1 MSTLLTGGRRQLG
14 SAAAIVIASAISGA
28 PIRIASQD
36 QPRPTFRTEANYV
49 RVDAYATTK
58 DGVVIEDLRREEFE
72 VLEDRVPQT
81 IDQFAT
87 VRIQGGGTPA
97 ARPDPRTP
105 EESRQAA
112 TDFRARVFILFLD
125 VMNVDRTASIRIA
138 KPLTDA
144 LRNLLGPDDLLAVV
158 MPGVSMRTLTFTRQ
172 IATIENALNNPWG
185 ARDAVALDPV
195 ERRYADCYP
204 GIPEPPSQIAPDLG
218 IAQEMILRRREAQ
231 MLDSLDS
238 LVTYLRDA
246 REERKA
252 VITITNGWRL
262 YRPNDNLRRAIRG
275 TVPTVPPI
283 SIDPRNGRLTTEPTA
298 ETPRAD
304 TCETDRLR
312 LASLDHD
319 SRFRQILDQANRANV
334 SFYPIDPRGIVPF
347 DDDIVPAAGVGQNP
361 TLRPEEERAR
371 LTERS
376 NSLHV
381 MADQTDGIA
390 VTATNDFALGLRRM
404 TTDLSAY
411 YLLGYYSTGKLD
423 GRFHAITVRATR
435 PGVQIRARR
444 GYLAAS
450 SAAPPAPLESSGA
463 AAGAAEAQAVSSALA
478 SLGLVTRDT
487 PLRLH
492 AAVGPALAN
501 TRTVT
506 AIIEIGRTSD
516 ATWGKGAEA
525 DAALIDPSGATVA
538 STHLSILPA
547 SPSVQW
553 AVGPRSLPAGDY
565 ELRVRAKAASAG
577 SNATDALRVTVPATA
592 DGAGFL
598 VFKRGP
604 GTGNR
609 EVATADLRFRRS
621 DTLRV
626 AVPASDSSASSARL
640 LDRTGNALQ
649 VPVSTSMRDEADGSK
664 SRNATLALA
673 PLATGDYLIELSA
686 SQSTGP
692 ARTLIAFRVVP

>member
-1 MSTLLTGGRRQLG
+1 MCIRLTGGRRQLA
-14 SAAAIVIASAISGA
+14 SVAAVVIASAVAGA

-49 RVDAYATTK
+49 RVDVYATTK
-58 DGVVIEDLRREEFE
+58 DGVPIDDLRRDEFE
-72 VLEDRVPQT
+72 LLEDRVPQT

-87 VRIQGGGTPA
+87 VRIRGGGPPA
-97 ARPDPRTP
+97 ARSDPRTR

-112 TDFRARVFILFLD
+112 TDSRARVFILFLD

-138 KPLTDA
+138 RPLTDA
-144 LRNLLGPDDLLAVV
+144 LRNLLAPDDLLAVV
-158 MPGVSMRTLTFTRQ
+158 MPGVSVRELTLTRQ
-172 IATIENALNNPWG
+172 IAIIENALNNPWG
-185 ARDAVALDPV
+185 ARDEGALDPV

-204 GIPEPPSQIAPDLG
+204 GVPRSPGRIAADRG

-231 MLDSLDS
+231 TLDSLDS

-262 YRPNDNLRRAIRG
+262 YRPNDDLLRSIRE
-275 TVPTVPPI
+275 TVPSVPPVT
-283 SIDPRNGRLTTEPTA
+283 IDPRTGRLTTEPTSD
-298 ETPRAD
+298 TPQTGPCDA
-304 TCETDRLR
+304 DRLR

-319 SRFRQILDQANRANV
+319 ARFRQILDQANRANV
-334 SFYPIDPRGIVPF
+334 SFYPIDPRGIVAF
-347 DDDIVPAAGVGQNP
+347 DDDIFPVAGVGQNP
-361 TLRPEEERAR
+361 VLRPEEERQR
-371 LTERS
+371 LAERS
-376 NSLHV
+376 TSLHF
-381 MADQTDGIA
+381 MAEQTDGVA
-390 VTATNDFALGLRRM
+390 VTATNDLALGLRRM
-404 TTDLSAY
+404 TNDLSAY

-450 SAAPPAPLESSGA
+450 SAAPPPPLESSGA
-463 AAGAAEAQAVSSALA
+463 AAGAAQAQAVSGALA
-478 SLGLVTRDT
+478 SLGVLTRDT

-492 AAVGPALAN
+492 AAVGPASAN
-501 TRTVT
+501 TRTIT
-506 AIIEIGRTSD
+506 AIIEIGRPID
-516 ATWGKGAEA
+516 AEWGKGGEV
-525 DAALIDPSGATVA
+525 DAALIDASGATVA
-538 STHLSILPA
+538 STRLPILPA
-547 SPSVQW
+547 SRSVQW
-553 AVGPRSLPAGDY
+553 PVGPRTLPAGNY
-565 ELRVRAKAASAG
+565 ELRVRAKAASPG
-577 SNATDALRVTVPATA
+577 STATDSLRIIVPASS

-598 VFKRGP
+598 IFKRGP

-626 AVPASDSSASSARL
+626 AVPASDSLESSARL
-640 LDRTGNALQ
+640 LDRTGKVMQ
-649 VPVSTSMRDEADGSK
+649 VPVPTSARDEMDGSK
-664 SRNATLALA
+664 SLNATLALA
-673 PLATGDYLIELSA
+673 PLATGDYLIELIA
-686 SQSTGP
+686 SQSAGA

>member
-1 MSTLLTGGRRQLG
+1 MFTRLTGWRRRLA
-14 SAAAIVIASAISGA
+14 SAAAIVIASAIAGA

-49 RVDAYATTK
+49 RVDVYATTK
-58 DGVVIEDLRREEFE
+58 DGVPIDDLRRDELEL
-72 VLEDRVPQT
+72 LEDRVPQT

-87 VRIQGGGTPA
+87 VRIRGGGTPT

-112 TDFRARVFILFLD
+112 TDSRARVFILFLD
-125 VMNVDRTASIRIA
+125 VMNVDRTVSIRIA

-158 MPGVSMRTLTFTRQ
+158 MPGISVRTLTFARQ

-185 ARDAVALDPV
+185 ARDEVALDPV

-204 GIPEPPSQIAPDLG
+204 GIPKQPGEIAPDFG

-231 MLDSLDS
+231 TLDSFDS

-262 YRPNDNLRRAIRG
+262 YRPNDDLRRSIRE
-275 TVPTVPPI
+275 TVPTVPQVT
-283 SIDPRNGRLTTEPTA
+283 IDRRTGRLTTEPTG
-298 ETPRAD
+298 ETPRASPCD
-304 TCETDRLR
+304 TDRLR
-312 LASLDHD
+312 LALLDHD
-319 SRFRQILDQANRANV
+319 ARFRQILDQANRANV
-334 SFYPIDPRGIVPF
+334 SFYPIDPRGIVAF
-347 DDDIVPAAGVGQNP
+347 DDDIVPVAGVGQNP
-361 TLRPEEERAR
+361 VLRPEEERAR
-371 LTERS
+371 LAERS
-376 NSLHV
+376 TSLNV
-381 MADQTDGIA
+381 MAEQTDGVA
-390 VTATNDFALGLRRM
+390 VTATNDLALGLRRM

-450 SAAPPAPLESSGA
+450 SAAPPAPLESSGG
-463 AAGAAEAQAVSSALA
+463 AAGAAEAQAVSAALA
-478 SLGLVTRDT
+478 SLGVLTRDA

-492 AAVGPALAN
+492 AAVGPASAN
-501 TRTVT
+501 SRTIT
-506 AIIEIGRTSD
+506 AIIEIGRTIAAD
-516 ATWGKGAEA
+516 WAKGGEA
-525 DAALIDPSGATVA
+525 DASLIDASGTTVA
-538 STHLSILPA
+538 SSHLSILPA
-547 SPSVQW
+547 SLSVQW
-553 AVGPRSLPAGDY
+553 AVGPRALPPGDY
-565 ELRVRAKAASAG
+565 ELRARAAAASPG
-577 SNATDALRVTVPATA
+577 STATGSLRVTVPATA

-598 VFKRGP
+598 IFKRGP
-604 GTGNR
+604 VTGNR

-626 AVPASDSSASSARL
+626 ALPASNSSESSARL
-640 LDRTGNALQ
+640 LDRTGKVLQ
-649 VPVSTSMRDEADGSK
+649 VPVPTSMRDEADGSK
-664 SRNATLALA
+664 SRIATLALA
-673 PLATGDYLIELSA
+673 PLATGDYLIELTA

>member
-1 MSTLLTGGRRQLG
+1 M
-14 SAAAIVIASAISGA
+14 IASAIVGA
-28 PIRIASQD
+28 PTRIASQD
-36 QPRPTFRTEANYV
+36 QPQPTFRTEANYV

-58 DGVVIEDLRREEFE
+58 DGVPIDDLRRDEFE
-72 VLEDRVPQT
+72 LLEDRVPQR
-81 IDQFAT
+81 IEQFAT
-87 VRIQGGGTPA
+87 VRIRGGALPT
-97 ARPDPRTP
+97 ARSDPRTP

-112 TDFRARVFILFLD
+112 TDPRARVFILFLD
-125 VMNVDRTASIRIA
+125 VMHVDRTASIRIA

-158 MPGVSMRTLTFTRQ
+158 MPGISLRALTFTRQ
-172 IATIENALNNPWG
+172 IATIESALNNPWG
-185 ARDAVALDPV
+185 ARDDVARDPV

-204 GIPEPPSQIAPDLG
+204 GIQERADQNAPDRG

-231 MLDSLDS
+231 TLDSLES
-238 LVTYLRDA
+238 LATYLRDA

-275 TVPTVPPI
+275 TVPTVAPI
-283 SIDPRNGRLTTEPTA
+283 AIDPRTGRLTTEPTA

-319 SRFRQILDQANRANV
+319 LRFRQILDQANRANV

-347 DDDIVPAAGVGQNP
+347 DDDIVPVAGVGQNP
-361 TLRPEEERAR
+361 VLRPEEERAR
-371 LTERS
+371 LAERS
-376 NSLHV
+376 TSLHV
-381 MADQTDGIA
+381 MAEQTDGVA
-390 VTATNDFALGLRRM
+390 VTATNDFAFGLRRM
-404 TTDLSAY
+404 TADLSAY

-423 GRFHAITVRATR
+423 GRFHAISVRATR

-450 SAAPPAPLESSGA
+450 SAAPPAPLESSGT
-463 AAGAAEAQAVSSALA
+463 AAGAAEAQAVSAALA
-478 SLGLVTRDT
+478 SLGVLTRET

-492 AAVGPALAN
+492 AAVGPASAT
-501 TRTVT
+501 TRTITTV
-506 AIIEIGRTSD
+506 IEIGRTGD
-516 ATWGKGAEA
+516 WVKGAEA
-525 DAALIDPSGATVA
+525 DAALIDASGATVA
-538 STHLSILPA
+538 STHLAMQPA
-547 SPSVQW
+547 SLSTQW
-553 AVGPRSLPAGDY
+553 TVGPRALPPGDY
-565 ELRVRAKAASAG
+565 ELRVRAKAASQG
-577 SNATDALRVTVPATA
+577 STATDSLRVTVPATS

-609 EVATADLRFRRS
+609 EIATADLRFRRS
-621 DTLRV
+621 ETLRIAV
-626 AVPASDSSASSARL
+626 AASDSAESSARL
-640 LDRTGNALQ
+640 LDRAGKVLP
-649 VPVSTSMRDEADGSK
+649 VPVPTSVREEADGSK
-664 SRNATLALA
+664 SQSATLTLA
-673 PLATGDYLIELSA
+673 PLTTGDYLLELIA
-686 SQSTGP
+686 NQSTGS

>member
-1 MSTLLTGGRRQLG
+1 MFTRLTGGRRRLA
-14 SAAAIVIASAISGA
+14 SAAAIVIASAIAGA

-58 DGVVIEDLRREEFE
+58 DGVPIDDLRRDEFE
-72 VLEDRVPQT
+72 LLEDRVPQT

-87 VRIQGGGTPA
+87 VRIRGGGAPT

-112 TDFRARVFILFLD
+112 TDSRARVFILFLD
-125 VMNVDRTASIRIA
+125 VMHVDRTASIRIA

-158 MPGVSMRTLTFTRQ
+158 MPGISVRALTFTRQ

-185 ARDAVALDPV
+185 ARDDVALDPV

-204 GIPEPPSQIAPDLG
+204 GIPERPGQIAPDRG

-231 MLDSLDS
+231 TLDSLDS

-262 YRPNDNLRRAIRG
+262 YRPNDNLRRSIRD
-275 TVPTVPPI
+275 TVPTVPPVT
-283 SIDPRNGRLTTEPTA
+283 IDPRTGRLTTEPTG
-298 ETPRAD
+298 ETPRAS
-304 TCETDRLR
+304 TCDTDRLR

-334 SFYPIDPRGIVPF
+334 SFYPIDPRGIVAF
-347 DDDIVPAAGVGQNP
+347 DDDIVPVAGVGQNP
-361 TLRPEEERAR
+361 VLRPEEERAR
-371 LTERS
+371 LAERS
-376 NSLHV
+376 TSLHV
-381 MADQTDGIA
+381 MAEQTDGVA

-463 AAGAAEAQAVSSALA
+463 AAGAAEAQAVSAALA
-478 SLGLVTRDT
+478 SLGVLTRDT

-492 AAVGPALAN
+492 AAVGPASAN
-501 TRTVT
+501 SRTIT
-506 AIIEIGRTSD
+506 AIIEIGRTID
-516 ATWGKGAEA
+516 ADWGKGGEA
-525 DAALIDPSGATVA
+525 DASLIDASGATVA
-538 STHLSILPA
+538 SSRLSILPA
-547 SPSVQW
+547 SLSVQW
-553 AVGPRSLPAGDY
+553 AVGPRALPPGDY
-565 ELRVRAKAASAG
+565 ELRVRAKAASPG
-577 SNATDALRVTVPATA
+577 STATDSLRVTVPATA

-598 VFKRGP
+598 IFKRGP

-609 EVATADLRFRRS
+609 EIATADLRFRRS

-626 AVPASDSSASSARL
+626 AVPASDSSESSARL
-640 LDRTGNALQ
+640 LDRTGKVLQ
-649 VPVSTSMRDEADGSK
+649 VPVPTSTRDEADGST
-664 SRNATLALA
+664 SQSATLALA
-673 PLATGDYLIELSA
+673 PLATGDYLIELIA

>member
-1 MSTLLTGGRRQLG
+1 MFTRLTGRRRRLA
-14 SAAAIVIASAISGA
+14 SAAAIVIASAIAGA
-28 PIRIASQD
+28 PIRTASQD

-58 DGVVIEDLRREEFE
+58 DGVPIEDLRRDEFE
-72 VLEDRVPQT
+72 LLEDRVRQT
-81 IDQFAT
+81 IDQFAI
-87 VRIQGGGTPA
+87 VRIRGGGAPT
-97 ARPDPRTP
+97 ARSDPRTP

-112 TDFRARVFILFLD
+112 TDSRARVFILFLD
-125 VMNVDRTASIRIA
+125 VMHVDRTASIRIA

-158 MPGVSMRTLTFTRQ
+158 MPGISVRALTFTRQ

-185 ARDAVALDPV
+185 ARDDVGLDPV

-204 GIPEPPSQIAPDLG
+204 GIPDRPDQIAPDRG

-231 MLDSLDS
+231 TLDSLDS

-262 YRPNDNLRRAIRG
+262 YRPNDNLRRSIRG
-275 TVPTVPPI
+275 TVPTVPQVT
-283 SIDPRNGRLTTEPTA
+283 IDPQTGRLTTEPTS
-298 ETPRAD
+298 ETPRAS
-304 TCETDRLR
+304 TCDTDRLR

-319 SRFRQILDQANRANV
+319 ARFRQILDQANRANV
-334 SFYPIDPRGIVPF
+334 SFYPIDPRGIVVF
-347 DDDIVPAAGVGQNP
+347 DDDIVPVAGVGQNP
-361 TLRPEEERAR
+361 MLSADEERAR
-371 LTERS
+371 LAERS
-376 NSLHV
+376 TSLHV
-381 MADQTDGIA
+381 MAEQTDGVA
-390 VTATNDFALGLRRM
+390 VTATSDFALGLRRM

-423 GRFHAITVRATR
+423 GRFHAITVRSTR

-463 AAGAAEAQAVSSALA
+463 AAGAAEGQAISSALA
-478 SLGLVTRDT
+478 SLGLLTRDS

-492 AAVGPALAN
+492 AAVGPLSAN
-501 TRTVT
+501 SRTIT
-506 AIIEIGRTSD
+506 AIIEIGRTI
-516 ATWGKGAEA
+516 ATDWAKGGEA
-525 DAALIDPSGATVA
+525 DASLIDASGATVA
-538 STHLSILPA
+538 SSHLSILPA
-547 SPSVQW
+547 SLSVRW
-553 AVGPRSLPAGDY
+553 AVGPRVLPPGDY
-565 ELRVRAKAASAG
+565 ELRVRAKAASPG
-577 SNATDALRVTVPATA
+577 STATDSLRVTVPATS

-598 VFKRGP
+598 IFKRGP

-621 DTLRV
+621 DTVRV
-626 AVPASDSSASSARL
+626 AVPASDSSESSARL
-640 LDRTGNALQ
+640 LDRTGKVMQ
-649 VPVSTSMRDEADGSK
+649 VPLPTSARDEADGAK
-664 SRNATLALA
+664 SHSATLALA
-673 PLATGDYLIELSA
+673 PLATGDYLIELIS

>member
-1 MSTLLTGGRRQLG
+1 MFTRLTGGRRRL
-14 SAAAIVIASAISGA
+14 ASAVAIAWALAGA
-28 PIRIASQD
+28 PLPIASQD

-49 RVDAYATTK
+49 RVDVYATTR
-58 DGVVIEDLRREEFE
+58 DGVPIDDLRRDEFE
-72 VLEDRVPQT
+72 LLEDRVPQT

-87 VRIQGGGTPA
+87 VRIRGGGAPT
-97 ARPDPRTP
+97 ARSDPRTP

-112 TDFRARVFILFLD
+112 TDSRARVFILFLD
-125 VMNVDRTASIRIA
+125 VMHVDRTASIRIA

-158 MPGVSMRTLTFTRQ
+158 MPGVSVRTLTFTRQ
-172 IATIENALNNPWG
+172 IATVESALNNPWG
-185 ARDAVALDPV
+185 ARDDLALDTV

-204 GIPEPPSQIAPDLG
+204 GVPDRPGEIAPDFG
-218 IAQEMILRRREAQ
+218 IAQEMILRRRESAT
-231 MLDSLDS
+231 LDSLES

-262 YRPNDNLRRAIRG
+262 YRPNDSLRRSIRG
-275 TVPTVPPI
+275 TVPTVPQVT
-283 SIDPRNGRLTTEPTA
+283 IDRGTGRLTTEPTA
-298 ETPRAD
+298 ETPRAS
-304 TCETDRLR
+304 TCDADRLR

-334 SFYPIDPRGIVPF
+334 SFYPIDPRGVVPF
-347 DDDIVPAAGVGQNP
+347 DDDIFPVAGVGQNP
-361 TLRPEEERAR
+361 LLRPEEERAR

-376 NSLHV
+376 TSLHV

-390 VTATNDFALGLRRM
+390 VTSTSDFALGLRRM

-411 YLLGYYSTGKLD
+411 YLLGYYSSGKLD

-450 SAAPPAPLESSGA
+450 TAAPPAPLESSGA
-463 AAGAAEAQAVSSALA
+463 AAGAAGTQAVSGALA
-478 SLGLVTRDT
+478 SLGVVTRDT

-492 AAVGPALAN
+492 AAVGPVSAN
-501 TRTVT
+501 SRTIT
-506 AIIEIGRTSD
+506 AIIEIGRTLAAD
-516 ATWGKGAEA
+516 WVKGGEA
-525 DAALIDPSGATVA
+525 DASLIDASGATVA
-538 STHLSILPA
+538 SSRLSILPA
-547 SPSVQW
+547 SLSVQW
-553 AVGPRSLPAGDY
+553 AVGPRALPPGNY
-565 ELRVRAKAASAG
+565 ELRVRAKAASPG
-577 SNATDALRVTVPATA
+577 STATDSLRITVPATS

-598 VFKRGP
+598 IFKRGP

-609 EVATADLRFRRS
+609 EIATADLRFRRS

-626 AVPASDSSASSARL
+626 AVPASDSSESSARL

-649 VPVSTSMRDEADGSK
+649 VPVPTSVRGEADGST
-664 SRNATLALA
+664 SHSATLALA
-673 PLATGDYLIELSA
+673 PLASGDYLIELNA
-686 SQSTGP
+686 GQSTGP
-692 ARTLIAFRVVP
+692 VRTLIAFRVVP

>member
-1 MSTLLTGGRRQLG
+1 MFTPLTGRRRQLA
-14 SAAAIVIASAISGA
+14 SAAAIVIASGIASV
-28 PIRIASQD
+28 PTRIASQD

-49 RVDAYATTK
+49 RVDVYATTK
-58 DGVVIEDLRREEFE
+58 DGVPIEDLRRDEFE
-72 VLEDRVPQT
+72 LLEDRVPQT

-87 VRIQGGGTPA
+87 VRIRGGGPPT
-97 ARPDPRTP
+97 ARSDPRTP

-112 TDFRARVFILFLD
+112 ADARARVFILFLD
-125 VMNVDRTASIRIA
+125 VMHVDRTASIRIA
-138 KPLTDA
+138 TPLTDA

-158 MPGVSMRTLTFTRQ
+158 MPGLSVRALTLTRQ
-172 IATIENALNNPWG
+172 IAIIESALNNPWG
-185 ARDAVALDPV
+185 GRDTVALDPV

-204 GIPEPPSQIAPDLG
+204 GIPKQAGQIAADRG

-231 MLDSLDS
+231 TLDSLDS

-262 YRPNDNLRRAIRG
+262 YRPNDSLRRAIRD
-275 TVPTVPPI
+275 TVPSVPQVT
-283 SIDPRNGRLTTEPTA
+283 IDPRTGRLTTEPTGG
-298 ETPRAD
+298 TPQASACD
-304 TCETDRLR
+304 TDRLR

-334 SFYPIDPRGIVPF
+334 SFYPIDPRGVVAF
-347 DDDIVPAAGVGQNP
+347 DDDIFPAAGVGQNP
-361 TLRPEEERAR
+361 VLRPEQERAR
-371 LTERS
+371 LAERS
-376 NSLHV
+376 TSLHV
-381 MADQTDGIA
+381 MAEQTDGVA
-390 VTATNDFALGLRRM
+390 VTATNDLALGLRRM
-404 TTDLSAY
+404 TADLSAY

-463 AAGAAEAQAVSSALA
+463 AAGAAQAQAVSSALA
-478 SLGLVTRDT
+478 SLNILTRDR

-492 AAVGPALAN
+492 AAVGPASASS
-501 TRTVT
+501 RTIT
-506 AIIEIGRTSD
+506 AIVEIGRTVH
-516 ATWGKGAEA
+516 AAWGKGGEA
-525 DAALIDPSGATVA
+525 DASLIDASGATVA
-538 STHLSILPA
+538 SSRLSILPA
-547 SPSVQW
+547 SLSVQW
-553 AVGPRSLPAGDY
+553 AVGPRPLPPGDY
-565 ELRVRAKAASAG
+565 ELRVRAKPASPG
-577 SNATDALRVTVPATA
+577 STATDSLRVTVPATA

-598 VFKRGP
+598 MFKRGP

-609 EVATADLRFRRS
+609 ELATADLRFRRS
-621 DTLRV
+621 DTLRLV
-626 AVPASDSSASSARL
+626 VPASDSSESSARL
-640 LDRTGNALQ
+640 LDRTGKVLQ
-649 VPVSTSMRDEADGSK
+649 VPIPTATRDEADGSK
-664 SRNATLALA
+664 SHSATLALA
-673 PLATGDYLIELSA
+673 PLATGDYLIELIA